1 MDSLI
6 VSQCYKNPTKK
17 RDSATEKNFNATC
30 KFCPSRVISG
40 NINKS
45 SNFLKHIEEQHSIEF
60 KKFQLVKQQVGAR
73 KRKNDVSSSP
83 TVLERRLGHTWCRV
97 PPELDLNVVLA

>member
-17 RDSATEKNFNATC
+17 RDSATEKNFKATC

-40 NINKS
+40 NINNS
-45 SNFLKHIEEQHSIEF
+45 SNFLKHIQKQHSIEF
-60 KKFQLVKQQVGAR
+60 KKFQLVSNRLAPERGKTMCPSKQPIQEPLDDLY
-73 KRKNDVSSSP
+73 NIVSCKQF
-83 TVLERRLGHTWCRV
+83 LGCS
-97 PPELDLNVVLA
+97 A